1 MAAIFKREMKMYFS
15 SMIGYVFTAFFVLV
29 TAIYFSL
36 QNILSLSPQFE
47 NVFNSVIMMF
57 LILAPI
63 LTMRLLSEET
73 KQKTDQLL
81 LTSPVSVVGVVLGKF
96 FAAVAVFIIALVITM
111 LFPLILS
118 FYGSIA
124 VAQIIGSYIG
134 FFLLGSSF
142 IAVGLWISSIT
153 DNQIVSAVATFA
165 AVFLLLMVETIV
177 SSASGNLT
185 FSFIFALIIALLI
198 AAYFYSNTKD
208 WSVGVI
214 VFIVEAAVLAI
225 LYLKKPGVFYGLAGN
240 FASMFAVLTRYNN
253 FAMGILDLGSVVYFI
268 SFIGVFLYFTVR
280 VIEKRRWS

>member
-96 FAAVAVFIIALVITM
+96 FAAVTVFIIALVITM

-198 AAYFYSNTKD
+198 ATYFYSNTKD

-240 FASMFAVLTRYNN
+240 FASMFAVLTRY
-253 FAMGILDLGSVVYFI
+253 FYVMHKLWCVFCRIRLY
-268 SFIGVFLYFTVR
+268 IGVFNY
-280 VIEKRRWS
+280 SD

>member
-96 FAAVAVFIIALVITM
+96 FAAVTVFIIALVITM

-198 AAYFYSNTKD
+198 ATYFYSNTKD

-225 LYLKKPGVFYGLAGN
+225 LYLKKLGVFYGLAGN

>member
-96 FAAVAVFIIALVITM
+96 FAAVTVFIIALVITM

-165 AVFLLLMVETIV
+165 SVFLLLMVETIV
-177 SSASGNLT
+177 SYASGNLT

-198 AAYFYSNTKD
+198 ATYFYSNTKD

>member
-1 MAAIFKREMKMYFS
+1 MKMYFS

-96 FAAVAVFIIALVITM
+96 FAAVTVFIIALVITM

-198 AAYFYSNTKD
+198 ATYFCSNTKD

>member
-96 FAAVAVFIIALVITM
+96 FAAVTVFIIALVITM

-198 AAYFYSNTKD
+198 ATYFYSNTKD

-214 VFIVEAAVLAI
+214 AFIVEAAVLAI

>member
-96 FAAVAVFIIALVITM
+96 FAAVTVFIIALVITM

-142 IAVGLWISSIT
+142 IAVGFWISSIT

-165 AVFLLLMVETIV
+165 SVFLLLMVETIV

-198 AAYFYSNTKD
+198 ATYFYSNTKD

>member
-96 FAAVAVFIIALVITM
+96 FAAVTVFIIALVITM

-185 FSFIFALIIALLI
+185 FSFIFALIIALLV

-208 WSVGVI
+208 WSVATI

-253 FAMGILDLGSVVYFI
+253 FAMGILDLGSVVYFV

>member
-81 LTSPVSVVGVVLGKF
+81 ITSPVGVVGVVLGKF
-96 FAAVAVFIIALVITM
+96 FAAVTVFIIALVITM

-198 AAYFYSNTKD
+198 ATYFYSNTKD

>member
-1 MAAIFKREMKMYFS
+1 MAAIYKREMKMYFN
-15 SMIGYVFTAFFVLV
+15 SMIGYVFIAFFVLV

-47 NVFNSVIMMF
+47 YVFSSVIMMF

-81 LTSPVSVVGVVLGKF
+81 LTAPVSIVGIVLGKF
-96 FAAVAVFIIALVITM
+96 LAAVTVFVISLLITAI
-111 LFPLILS
+111 FPIILS
-118 FYGSIA
+118 VYGTIA
-124 VAQIIGSYIG
+124 VAQILGSYIG
-134 FFLLGSSF
+134 FFLLGSCF

-177 SSASGNLT
+177 SSASGSLT
-185 FSFIFALIIALLI
+185 FSLMFAVVLAALVAL
-198 AAYFYSNTKD
+198 YFYSNTKD
-208 WSVGVI
+208 KSI
-214 VFIVEAAVLAI
+214 AAMVFIVEAAVIAI
-225 LYLKKPGVFYGLAGN
+225 LYMRKPGLFYGLAGN

-253 FAMGILDLGSVVYFI
+253 FAMGIFDVGSVVYFI

>member
-81 LTSPVSVVGVVLGKF
+81 LTSPVSVVGVVVGKF
-96 FAAVAVFIIALVITM
+96 FAAVTVFIIALVITM

-198 AAYFYSNTKD
+198 ATYFYSNTKD